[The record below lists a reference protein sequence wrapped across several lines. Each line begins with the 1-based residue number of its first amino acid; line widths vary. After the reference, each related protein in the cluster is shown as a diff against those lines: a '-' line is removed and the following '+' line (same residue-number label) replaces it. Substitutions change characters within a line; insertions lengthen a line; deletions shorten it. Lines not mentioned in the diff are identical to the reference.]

1 MTSDKKMTVTTRNF
15 SDTLSKQWFT
25 SDVLI
30 ATLKKYSDYTNQ
42 VYDMCQTE
50 GILAS
55 EAMDRLS
62 ESTDELGKKSFE
74 AAQQSKTF
82 KDSLD
87 ATKDAVSSQWMHT
100 FQYILGNI
108 DEAIALWTKVTEVL
122 WDVFAASGETRN
134 EILKFWHD
142 NGGRSSLLS
151 AFQNLYDVIS
161 AIADIADQAFKSIIP
176 PMTGERLVELTQR
189 FENFTLQIKNAI
201 GFIEGFKDTVQET
214 IDAITGAMSDVNSK
228 WSGMTNFFRGIFG
241 GNGVDMF
248 GNFFGNLAKGNVS
261 GLSIAGL
268 VAAAF
273 LTFGR
278 FGWLG
283 KIAGAMLGMMLIGNN
298 SNMQN
303 MLGGN
308 GGQAQQRMNEQPEE
322 QRPSGGM
329 KR

>member
-1 MTSDKKMTVTTRNF
+1 MGWGALLKAAVSLGGRAIKAVAKSAGGAVVHP
-15 SDTLSKQWFT
+15 QQ
-25 SDVLI
+25 
-30 ATLKKYSDYTNQ
+30 TLKGLGSATKSAAIGGSLGYIGWEKLTTDKSVVGIVSDAVIGEETTQKIGDTVSNIG
-42 VYDMCQTE
+42 E
-50 GILAS
+50 GMK
-55 EAMDRLS
+55 EV
-62 ESTDELGKKSFE
+62 
-74 AAQQSKTF
+74 
-82 KDSLD
+82 KDS
-87 ATKDAVSSQWMHT
+87 
-100 FQYILGNI
+100 
-108 DEAIALWTKVTEVL
+108 VT
-122 WDVFAASGETRN
+122 G
-134 EILKFWHD
+134 
-142 NGGRSSLLS
+142 
-151 AFQNLYDVIS
+151 
-161 AIADIADQAFKSIIP
+161 
-176 PMTGERLVELTQR
+176 LT
-189 FENFTLQIKNAI
+189 ENFN
-201 GFIEGFKDTVQET
+201 
-214 IDAITGAMSDVNSK
+214 DAITSADSK

>member
-1 MTSDKKMTVTTRNF
+1 MGWGALLKAAVSLGGRAIKAVAKSAGGAVVHP
-15 SDTLSKQWFT
+15 QQ
-25 SDVLI
+25 
-30 ATLKKYSDYTNQ
+30 TLKGLGSATKSAAIGGSLGYIGWEKLTTDKSVVGIVSDAVIGEETTQKIGDTVSNIG
-42 VYDMCQTE
+42 E
-50 GILAS
+50 GMK
-55 EAMDRLS
+55 EV
-62 ESTDELGKKSFE
+62 
-74 AAQQSKTF
+74 
-82 KDSLD
+82 KDS
-87 ATKDAVSSQWMHT
+87 
-100 FQYILGNI
+100 
-108 DEAIALWTKVTEVL
+108 VT
-122 WDVFAASGETRN
+122 G
-134 EILKFWHD
+134 
-142 NGGRSSLLS
+142 
-151 AFQNLYDVIS
+151 
-161 AIADIADQAFKSIIP
+161 
-176 PMTGERLVELTQR
+176 LT
-189 FENFTLQIKNAI
+189 ENVN
-201 GFIEGFKDTVQET
+201 
-214 IDAITGAMSDVNSK
+214 DAITSADSK

>member
-1 MTSDKKMTVTTRNF
+1 MSIWSNIAKM
-15 SDTLSKQWFT
+15 
-25 SDVLI
+25 
-30 ATLKKYSDYTNQ
+30 A
-42 VYDMCQTE
+42 
-50 GILAS
+50 G
-55 EAMDRLS
+55 
-62 ESTDELGKKSFE
+62 G
-74 AAQQSKTF
+74 AAKGT
-82 KDSLD
+82 
-87 ATKDAVSSQWMHT
+87 W
-100 FQYILGNI
+100 G
-108 DEAIALWTKVTEVL
+108 
-122 WDVFAASGETRN
+122 FAKA
-134 EILKFWHD
+134 
-142 NGGRSSLLS
+142 GGRSLGNTVIHPAQTLKGAGS
-151 AFQNLYDVIS
+151 AMKTAAVGGVTGYVAWEKLTTDKSVVEIVGDAVVGEKAVDTISEAANDVKELKNKAGEAVDAVNG
-161 AIADIADQAFKSIIP
+161 AI
-176 PMTGERLVELTQR
+176 
-189 FENFTLQIKNAI
+189 
-201 GFIEGFKDTVQET
+201 
-214 IDAITGAMSDVNSK
+214 
-228 WSGMTNFFRGIFG
+228 
-241 GNGVDMF
+241 DMF

>member
-1 MTSDKKMTVTTRNF
+1 MGWGALLKAAVSLGGRAIKAVAKSAGGAVVHP
-15 SDTLSKQWFT
+15 QQ
-25 SDVLI
+25 
-30 ATLKKYSDYTNQ
+30 TLKGLGSATKSAAIGGSLGYIGWEKLTTDKSVVGIVSDAVIGEETTQKVGDTVSNIG
-42 VYDMCQTE
+42 E
-50 GILAS
+50 GMK
-55 EAMDRLS
+55 EV
-62 ESTDELGKKSFE
+62 
-74 AAQQSKTF
+74 
-82 KDSLD
+82 KDS
-87 ATKDAVSSQWMHT
+87 
-100 FQYILGNI
+100 
-108 DEAIALWTKVTEVL
+108 VT
-122 WDVFAASGETRN
+122 G
-134 EILKFWHD
+134 
-142 NGGRSSLLS
+142 
-151 AFQNLYDVIS
+151 
-161 AIADIADQAFKSIIP
+161 
-176 PMTGERLVELTQR
+176 LT
-189 FENFTLQIKNAI
+189 ENFN
-201 GFIEGFKDTVQET
+201 
-214 IDAITGAMSDVNSK
+214 DAITSADSK

>member
-1 MTSDKKMTVTTRNF
+1 MTPPTAAN
-15 SDTLSKQWFT
+15 
-25 SDVLI
+25 DVKE
-30 ATLKKYSDYTNQ
+30 LKNKA
-42 VYDMCQTE
+42 
-50 GILAS
+50 G
-55 EAMDRLS
+55 EAI
-62 ESTDELGKKSFE
+62 
-74 AAQQSKTF
+74 
-82 KDSLD
+82 
-87 ATKDAVSSQWMHT
+87 DAV
-100 FQYILGNI
+100 N
-108 DEAIALWTKVTEVL
+108 
-122 WDVFAASGETRN
+122 
-134 EILKFWHD
+134 
-142 NGGRSSLLS
+142 
-151 AFQNLYDVIS
+151 
-161 AIADIADQAFKSIIP
+161 
-176 PMTGERLVELTQR
+176 
-189 FENFTLQIKNAI
+189 
-201 GFIEGFKDTVQET
+201 
-214 IDAITGAMSDVNSK
+214 GAMSDVNSK

>member
-1 MTSDKKMTVTTRNF
+1 MSIWSNIAKM
-15 SDTLSKQWFT
+15 
-25 SDVLI
+25 
-30 ATLKKYSDYTNQ
+30 A
-42 VYDMCQTE
+42 
-50 GILAS
+50 G
-55 EAMDRLS
+55 
-62 ESTDELGKKSFE
+62 G
-74 AAQQSKTF
+74 AAKGT
-82 KDSLD
+82 
-87 ATKDAVSSQWMHT
+87 W
-100 FQYILGNI
+100 G
-108 DEAIALWTKVTEVL
+108 
-122 WDVFAASGETRN
+122 FAKA
-134 EILKFWHD
+134 
-142 NGGRSSLLS
+142 GGRSLGNTVIHPAQTLKGAGS
-151 AFQNLYDVIS
+151 AMKTAVVEIVGDAVVGEKAVDTISEAANDVKELKNK
-161 AIADIADQAFKSIIP
+161 A
-176 PMTGERLVELTQR
+176 GE
-189 FENFTLQIKNAI
+189 A
-201 GFIEGFKDTVQET
+201 
-214 IDAITGAMSDVNSK
+214 IDAVNGAMSDVNSK